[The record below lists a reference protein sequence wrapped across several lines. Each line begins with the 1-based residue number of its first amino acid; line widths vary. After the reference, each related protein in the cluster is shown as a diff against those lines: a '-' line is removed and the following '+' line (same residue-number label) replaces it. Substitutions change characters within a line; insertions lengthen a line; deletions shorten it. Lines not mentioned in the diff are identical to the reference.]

1 MPTPHTTPPAPGSAS
16 GSASGSTSGSASG
29 SAGTGAVQSFV
40 RGLEVLRTFSG
51 DRPRQTLAEVAAAS
65 GLARATARRFLH
77 TLVAIGYA
85 GTDGREF
92 WLTPRVLELGF
103 GYLTSQPLVSIAK
116 PRLEELSRTVN
127 ESSSLSVLDGT
138 DIVYISR
145 VPVRRIMRVDITV
158 GTRFPAWATSMG
170 RVLLAGMDA
179 AALDDYFSRVALE
192 PMAPGTV
199 VDEGKLRTEI
209 GKIRDQGWCIVDQEL
224 EQGLRSVAAPVTDFD
239 GTVVA
244 AVNISTQTSVHDIAE
259 LHRTFLPAV
268 IHTADLISTDYALT
282 APHGR

>member
-1 MPTPHTTPPAPGSAS
+1 MPTPRTTPSPAPS
-16 GSASGSTSGSASG
+16 GTTPGSTSGPSFDHT
-29 SAGTGAVQSFV
+29 GTGSAVQSFV
-40 RGLEVLRTFSG
+40 RGLEVLRTFSA
-51 DRPRQTLAEVAAAS
+51 DRPRQTLAEVASAS

-77 TLVAIGYA
+77 TLVSIGYA

-116 PRLEELSRTVN
+116 PRLEDLSRTVN

-179 AALDDYFSRVALE
+179 GALDDYFAHVHLE
-192 PMAPGTV
+192 SLAPGTV
-199 VDEGKLRTEI
+199 VDER
-209 GKIRDQGWCIVDQEL
+209 KIRDEIAKIRDRGWCIVDQEL
-224 EQGLRSVAAPVTDFD
+224 EPGLRSVAAPVTDFD

-244 AVNISTQTSVHDIAE
+244 AVNISTQTSVHDVAE
-259 LHRTFLPAV
+259 LHRTFLPGV
-268 IHTADLISTDYALT
+268 IRTADLISTDYALT

>member
-1 MPTPHTTPPAPGSAS
+1 MPPTPPAASPGSAP
-16 GSASGSTSGSASG
+16 GD
-29 SAGTGAVQSFV
+29 AGTVQSFV
-40 RGLEVLRTFSG
+40 RGLEVMRTFSAE
-51 DRPRQTLAEVAAAS
+51 RPRQTLAEVASAS

-85 GTDGREF
+85 STDGREF

-103 GYLTSQPLVSIAK
+103 GYLTSQPLVSVAK
-116 PRLEELSRTVN
+116 PRLEALSREVD

-145 VPVRRIMRVDITV
+145 VPVRRIMRVDISV

-170 RVLLAGMDA
+170 RVLLADLDA
-179 AALDDYFSRVALE
+179 DALDAYFSAVDLE
-192 PMAPGTV
+192 SLTPGTL
-199 VDEGKLRTEI
+199 VDEAKLRTEI
-209 GKIRDQGWCIVDQEL
+209 ARVREQGWCIVDQEL
-224 EQGLRSVAAPVTDFD
+224 EPGLRSVAAPVTDYD

-244 AVNISTQTSVHDIAE
+244 AVNISTQTAVHDIAD

-268 IHTADLISTDYALT
+268 IRTADLISTDFVLT
-282 APHGR
+282 H

>member
-1 MPTPHTTPPAPGSAS
+1 MSPAAS
-16 GSASGSTSGSASG
+16 SGD
-29 SAGTGAVQSFV
+29 TGAVQSFV
-40 RGLEVLRTFSG
+40 RGLDVLRTFSAET
-51 DRPRQTLAEVAAAS
+51 PHQTLAEVATAS

-92 WLTPRVLELGF
+92 WLTPRVLEIGF
-103 GYLTSQPLVSIAK
+103 SYLTSQPLVSVAR
-116 PRLEELSRTVN
+116 PRLDDLSRSVD

-179 AALDDYFSRVALE
+179 ATLDDYFSKVQLEAL
-192 PMAPGTV
+192 APGTL
-199 VDEGKLRTEI
+199 VDEDRLRGEI
-209 GKIRDQGWCIVDQEL
+209 AKVRDQGWCIVDQEL
-224 EQGLRSVAAPVTDFD
+224 EPGLRSVAAPVTDYD

-244 AVNISTQTSVHDIAE
+244 AVNISTQTSVHDVAE

-268 IHTADLISTDYALT
+268 MRTADLISTDYALT
-282 APHGR
+282 H